1 LFGLS
6 FRTRRSSALGNIE
19 APAINIAE
27 GACFNGSVKMD
38 TTRSAQVEKLARSPG
53 AVRTGTGD

>member
-1 LFGLS
+1 MAAPRAVAGQFGQ
-6 FRTRRSSALGNIE
+6 AGNIE

-27 GACFNGSVKMD
+27 GACFNGSIKMD
-38 TTRSAQVEKLARSPG
+38 TTRASQVEKLARSPG